1 MGLPRPAGPRYAAR
15 MEDGPE
21 ELDGTY
27 DYAGQTYRL
36 VEETSEQWKVY
47 REEQYLGVLLAT
59 SGPGLT
65 GPQYTIDLAGEEG
78 LIDEPATDDWRRAL
92 EVLIDSTAPPVGA

>member
-1 MGLPRPAGPRYAAR
+1 

-21 ELDGTY
+21 ELEGSF

-36 VEETSEQWKVY
+36 VEEKSEQWKVY
-47 REEQYLGVLLAT
+47 LGDQYLGALIAVPGSEQ
-59 SGPGLT
+59 SGL
-65 GPQYTIDLAGEEG
+65 QYTIDLAGEEN